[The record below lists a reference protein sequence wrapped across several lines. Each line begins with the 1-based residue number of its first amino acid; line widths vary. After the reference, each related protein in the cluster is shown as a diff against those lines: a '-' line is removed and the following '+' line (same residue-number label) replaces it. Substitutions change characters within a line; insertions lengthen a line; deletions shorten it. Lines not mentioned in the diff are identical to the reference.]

1 MARAIIFTIDKY
13 NDDKPINI
21 GTGQEISIKS
31 LALKIKKI
39 VGYDGKIIF
48 NRKYPDGTPRK
59 RLNINKLKKIGWKP
73 RISLDKGLK
82 ETINWYNS
90 LK

>member
-31 LALKIKKI
+31 LALKNKKI
-39 VGYDGKIIF
+39 VGYDGKSFLIESIQ
-48 NRKYPDGTPRK
+48 TA
-59 RLNINKLKKIGWKP
+59 LQE
-73 RISLDKGLK
+73 KG
-82 ETINWYNS
+82 
-90 LK
+90 